1 VPHKH
6 RVLNKL
12 VDTNNDGVVS
22 DAELNSAIATLEK
35 TKREKQRQQQQ
46 K

>member
-1 VPHKH
+1 LHK
-6 RVLNKL
+6 LA
-12 VDTNNDGVVS
+12 DTNNDGVVS

-35 TKREKQRQQQQ
+35 AKKEKQRKEQ